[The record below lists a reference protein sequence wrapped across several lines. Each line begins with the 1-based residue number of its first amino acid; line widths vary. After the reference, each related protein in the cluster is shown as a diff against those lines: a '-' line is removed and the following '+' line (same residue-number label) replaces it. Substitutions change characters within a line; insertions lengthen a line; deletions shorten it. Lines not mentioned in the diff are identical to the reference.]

1 MALIDKDEAVVA
13 VRELFK
19 ANPTRAI
26 RAMYAIRELEEV
38 EAIPVEWIENY
49 IKKLQES
56 FVSLTGWPAIEV
68 MLKKWREELKN
79 ERIDRASGGD

>member
-13 VRELFK
+13 VRDALK
-19 ANPTRAI
+19 VNPTRAI
-26 RAMYAIRELEEV
+26 RTMHVIRGLKEV

-79 ERIDRASGGD
+79 ERLD